1 MSSGETCAVRVM
13 KRRMCVKLE
22 VLGVATTGYAKDIL
36 KDVLHA
42 DVALVETV
50 AHTESALKFYEDPH
64 VIVDVGGQDIKI
76 IIPCTTAG

>member
-1 MSSGETCAVRVM
+1 M
-13 KRRMCVKLE
+13 
-22 VLGVATTGYAKDIL
+22 
-36 KDVLHA
+36 LHA

-76 IIPCTTAG
+76 IILHNGRVKDFKLNTQCSAGNGYFLNRPLKVWTER